1 MLPSRNHCVH
11 AKVMHDGEEQDVW
24 GSAYSQAAC
33 RIGSAIPAGLLRF
46 PARAK
51 IAPVN
56 QRGGSSACPRI
67 IRLVSVAPAA
77 SERRK
82 Q

>member
-1 MLPSRNHCVH
+1 MLPSRNHCVY

-33 RIGSAIPAGLLRF
+33 RIGSAILAGLLRF

-51 IAPVN
+51 ITPVN
-56 QRGGSSACPRI
+56 QRGGSSACPQI
-67 IRLVSVAPAA
+67 IRLVPVAPAA